1 MQYSLFQRAADSFN
15 VEETK
20 HICKKLGELAGVS
33 SPHEAL
39 IVPEMYLNFSN
50 LLIHN
55 NKSLRFFTAM
65 TAQGS

>member
-20 HICKKLGELAGVS
+20 HICEKLGELAGVS

-55 NKSLRFFTAM
+55 NKSLRFSAALL
-65 TAQGS
+65 AQSS